1 MVPTGYEGADFK
13 PDPAVYLDEHKN
25 RPGILVL
32 PESDGVVRCDGD
44 LGAVDKRRPDV
55 DVLVALVHRR
65 DERRERDL
73 LRTVRGVDVKLVVV
87 DAELVVRVSGGDGD
101 LEAGGEDVGD
111 GGVEVED
118 SDVLEDEAG
127 LGRLEDSPHDENC
140 DEEDEVE
147 D

>member
-1 MVPTGYEGADFK
+1 MVPTGYEGTDLK
-13 PDPAVYLDEHKN
+13 PGPAVYLDEQKN

-32 PESDGVVRCDGD
+32 PESDGVVRSDGD

-87 DAELVVRVSGGDGD
+87 DAELVVRVSGGDG
-101 LEAGGEDVGD
+101 
-111 GGVEVED
+111 VEVED

-147 D
+147 N